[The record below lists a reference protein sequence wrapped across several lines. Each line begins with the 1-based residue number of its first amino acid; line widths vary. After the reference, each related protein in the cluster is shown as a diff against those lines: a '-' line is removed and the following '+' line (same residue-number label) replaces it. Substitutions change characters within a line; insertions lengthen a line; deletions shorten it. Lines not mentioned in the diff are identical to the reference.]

1 MTVRD
6 DASNPEP
13 ASTLTKAIVG
23 YYDETWLDY
32 RVLWLNRDNL
42 AVHFGYTD
50 DTTRSHT
57 DALKNMNRVLAERV
71 KIQPGERVLDAGCG
85 VGGSSLWLA
94 QERSV
99 DVVGIT
105 LPARQVAMARS
116 YAAQR
121 GLTDRVHF
129 EQADFTATPFPDR
142 SFDIVWAVESLCHAP
157 RKAAFYQE
165 AARLLRHGGR
175 VVVAD
180 YVRADR
186 PLDQT
191 GEQLLHEWLD
201 GWAIPDIDTP
211 GEHLA
216 HLAEAG
222 FTDARLDDVTAH
234 TRPSLRRLYR
244 MAYWTYP
251 LAVLGRV
258 ASIRSVVQH
267 GNVIASIRQYQAL
280 QHGAWLYGI
289 LSATKPAFSRTCPA
303 LAHDVRSAS
312 NRPSPRGSISG
323 IRVSSSR
330 TMVPTSRNA
339 KEDGSRNAGSAT
351 RPLHKALSNA
361 ITPPVRSNR
370 TPAFR

>member
-1 MTVRD
+1 M
-6 DASNPEP
+6 DASDPR
-13 ASTLTKAIVG
+13 SLTQAIVG

-50 DTTRSHT
+50 DSTRSHT

-71 KIQPGERVLDAGCG
+71 QIQPGERVLDAGCG

-94 QERSV
+94 HERSV

-105 LPARQVAMARS
+105 LAARQVAMARS
-116 YAAQR
+116 YAAHR
-121 GLTDRVHF
+121 GLTGRVHF
-129 EQADFTATPFPDR
+129 DQADFTATPFPDM

-157 RKAAFYQE
+157 DKAAFYRE
-165 AARLLRHGGR
+165 AARLLRPGGR

-180 YVRADR
+180 FVRADR
-186 PLDQT
+186 PLDPT
-191 GEQLLHEWLD
+191 GERLLQEWLD
-201 GWAIPDIDTP
+201 GWAVPDIDTP

-216 HLAEAG
+216 HLADAG
-222 FTDARLDDVTAH
+222 FAEARLDDVTVH

-258 ASIRSVVQH
+258 TGVRSAVQH

-280 QHGAWLYGI
+280 RHRAWFYSI
-289 LSATKPAFSRTCPA
+289 LSATKPA
-303 LAHDVRSAS
+303 AS
-312 NRPSPRGSISG
+312 G
-323 IRVSSSR
+323 
-330 TMVPTSRNA
+330 
-339 KEDGSRNAGSAT
+339 
-351 RPLHKALSNA
+351 
-361 ITPPVRSNR
+361 
-370 TPAFR
+370 